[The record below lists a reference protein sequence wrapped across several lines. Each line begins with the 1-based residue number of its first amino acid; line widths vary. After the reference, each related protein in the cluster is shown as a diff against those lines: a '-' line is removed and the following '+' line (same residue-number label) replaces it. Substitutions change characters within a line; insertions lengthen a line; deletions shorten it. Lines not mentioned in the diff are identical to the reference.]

1 MAFDGMVEY
10 MSGSVEVLPARYG
23 CWKEMLAVDEAVGKG
38 YSNCEEASETVER
51 GRSTPSFDPRDDVSP
66 PDPPSET
73 FRLRGRPATDRRSPG
88 EGNRDVLFA
97 RGVSPGERCRGSRI
111 GA

>member
-1 MAFDGMVEY
+1 
-10 MSGSVEVLPARYG
+10 
-23 CWKEMLAVDEAVGKG
+23 MLAVDVAVGKG

-51 GRSTPSFDPRDDVSP
+51 GRSPSFDPRDDVSP

-73 FRLRGRPATDRRSPG
+73 FRFRRRPTTERRPPG
-88 EGNRDVLFA
+88 EGNREVLAA
-97 RGVSPGERCRGSRI
+97 RGVSPGESCRGSRL